1 MAWSAF
7 GAAKGAAIHGWQDLI
22 GRKIAGDDG
31 DGDGDGDK
39 KRGK

>member
-7 GAAKGAAIHGWQDLI
+7 GATIDGWQDLI